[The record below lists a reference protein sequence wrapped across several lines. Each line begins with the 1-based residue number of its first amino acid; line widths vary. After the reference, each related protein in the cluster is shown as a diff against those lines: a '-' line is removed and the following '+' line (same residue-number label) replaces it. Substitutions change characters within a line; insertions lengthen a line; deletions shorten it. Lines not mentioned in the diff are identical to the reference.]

1 MDFFWINRDQKSFEW
16 FIQLL
21 NEMEEEQKT
30 DEINQQKFLDVYL
43 YFTRAI
49 QRTDMRGVALQ
60 AAIDILHKKVLI
72 AIN

>member
-30 DEINQQKFLDVYL
+30 DEINHQKFLDVYL